1 MELLDDADRLKA
13 EREKAQVNRNKY
25 GGVSSEEARY
35 GGVSSFAKA
44 SSTASPST
52 YGSNSGSNGAL
63 SGGSTAAR
71 RTSEL
76 QQQK

>member
-1 MELLDDADRLKA
+1 MELLDDSDRLKA

-44 SSTASPST
+44 SSAASPST
-52 YGSNSGSNGAL
+52 YGGSNSSN
-63 SGGSTAAR
+63 AAPR
-71 RTSEL
+71 RTSET
-76 QQQK
+76 QQK